1 MDVRLAEKEG
11 FAGLFLRLRAEGLA
25 DKTLLTAL
33 EQTPRTLFLSAAYS
47 DCAYQDRLV
56 PIDCGG
62 FAESADL
69 VARLIVALGIEPGH
83 RVLDLGTGSGF
94 LAAVA
99 ARLAERVVTVDRF
112 NTLTHLAQQRFAHLG
127 LGNVVARQADGLKG
141 MNGEGSFD
149 RVIATCAFD
158 AMPRQFVD
166 QLASGG
172 VMLAPMLQE
181 NGKARMA
188 RLTKIGSRFERED
201 LFEVPYRA
209 FIPGWRPR
217 CSAKIATKS
226 IESCQLNR

>member
-1 MDVRLAEKEG
+1 MNARLAEKEG
-11 FAGLFLRLRAEGLA
+11 FAGLFLRLRAEGVA
-25 DKTLLTAL
+25 DKALLTAL

-47 DCAYQDRLV
+47 DAAYQDRLV

-69 VARLIVALGIEPGH
+69 VARLISALSIEPGH

-99 ARLAERVVTVDRF
+99 ARMAERVMTVDRYK
-112 NTLTHLAQQRFAHLG
+112 TLAQTAQQRFAHLCI
-127 LGNVVARQADGLKG
+127 GNIVSRQADGLKG

-149 RVIATCAFD
+149 RIVATCAFD
-158 AMPRQFVD
+158 GMPRQFVD
-166 QLASGG
+166 QLATGG
-172 VMLAPMLQE
+172 VMLAPMLVE
-181 NGKARMA
+181 GGATIMA

-209 FIPGWRPR
+209 FIPGV
-217 CSAKIATKS
+217 AAA
-226 IESCQLNR
+226 L

>member
-1 MDVRLAEKEG
+1 VNARLAEKEG

-25 DKTLLTAL
+25 DKALLTAL
-33 EQTPRTLFLSAAYS
+33 EQTPRTLFLSAAYT
-47 DCAYQDRLV
+47 DAAYQDRLV

-69 VARLIVALGIEPGH
+69 VARLITMLSIEPGQ

-99 ARLAERVVTVDRF
+99 ARLAERVVTVDRYK
-112 NTLTHLAQQRFAHLG
+112 TLVQLAQQRFAHLG
-127 LGNVVARQADGLKG
+127 LGNIVSRQADGLKG
-141 MNGEGSFD
+141 VTGEGSFD
-149 RVIATCAFD
+149 RIVATCAFD

-166 QLASGG
+166 QLATGG
-172 VMLAPMLQE
+172 IMLAPLLQE
-181 NGKARMA
+181 DGPTVMM

-209 FIPGWRPR
+209 FIPGV
-217 CSAKIATKS
+217 AAA
-226 IESCQLNR
+226 L

>member
-1 MDVRLAEKEG
+1 MNVRLAEKEG

-25 DKTLLTAL
+25 DKALLTAL
-33 EQTPRTLFLSAAYS
+33 EQTPRTVFLSAAYS
-47 DCAYQDRLV
+47 DAAYQDRLV

-69 VARLIVALGIEPGH
+69 VARLLAALSVEPGH

-99 ARLAERVVTVDRF
+99 ARLAERVVTIDRYK
-112 NTLTHLAQQRFAHLG
+112 TLVQLAQQRFGHLG
-127 LGNVVARQADGLKG
+127 LGNVVSRQADGLKG

-149 RVIATCAFD
+149 RIIATCAFEGN
-158 AMPRQFVD
+158 PRQFVD
-166 QLASGG
+166 QLGSGG
-172 VMLAPMLQE
+172 VMLAPILQE
-181 NGKARMA
+181 GGRAKMA

-209 FIPGWRPR
+209 FIPGT
-217 CSAKIATKS
+217 AAA
-226 IESCQLNR
+226 L